1 MTRPS
6 PTEASTSWSTPL
18 DKAKSR
24 LPLGEITLFGV
35 LGAIT
40 FALQV
45 AMSGLPNIEPVSLLV
60 MVYAVVFGRKC
71 LYPIYVFVV
80 MEILFFGIQMW
91 NINYLYVWA
100 ILALAAWMCREMRHP
115 LAWAILAAVF
125 GLLFG
130 ALCAPVYLFSG
141 GLGYAASWWV
151 SGIPY
156 DLLHCGGNFVMALL
170 LFAPLRNLLTKLYT
184 RMRNK

>member
-1 MTRPS
+1 M
-6 PTEASTSWSTPL
+6 
-18 DKAKSR
+18 
-24 LPLGEITLFGV
+24 
-35 LGAIT
+35 

-60 MVYAVVFGRKC
+60 LVYAVVFGKKC

-80 MEILFFGIQMW
+80 MDILFFGIQMW

-100 ILALAAWMCREMRHP
+100 VLALAALWLRELKHP
-115 LAWAILAAVF
+115 LAWAILSAVF

-130 ALCAPVYLFSG
+130 ALCAVPHFFIG
-141 GLGYAASWWV
+141 GWSMAFAYWI

-156 DLLHCGGNFVMALL
+156 DLIHGVANFALTLIL
-170 LFAPLRNLLTKLYT
+170 LPPLSKVAR
-184 RMRNK
+184 RMLEAGK